1 MNSELPEYFIKM
13 LNSIEAKRPKTVI
26 QHILKHGF
34 ITNEELKNIY
44 GYNHPPRAIRD
55 VRELGIPI
63 ITYRVIDS
71 TGRSIAAYKFGNPTD
86 LKCVVTKAKGRSAL
100 SHKMKQQLIEKY
112 GSKCFIYLENLDES
126 SLQVDHRIPYEIGGE
141 QNTNDISHFM
151 LLSASANRAKSWT
164 CEHCKNWIKKNIGIC
179 KHCFWA
185 FPEDYNH
192 VAGKME
198 KVIPVVFTGDAIADY
213 DALQKLYGTME
224 NMQQKIRIMI
234 HNHVQDVD

>member
-71 TGRSIAAYKFGNPTD
+71 TGRSIAAYKFGNLTD
-86 LKCVVTKAKGRSAL
+86 LKCVVTKTKGRSAL

-112 GSKCFIYLENLDES
+112 GSKCFIYLENVDES

-164 CEHCKNWIKKNIGIC
+164 CEHCKNWIKKNIDIC